1 VPSLLAMG
9 PMLKELHARPESGF
23 LGGFTSLY
31 WRGVMVTQYWRSF
44 DHLVSYA
51 QAGEQQHVPAWRE
64 FNRRVGSD
72 GTVGIWHET
81 YQVAAGRY
89 ECIYRNMPRMGLAAA
104 AEFVP
109 ATEWLHDARSR
120 MGAETPQ

>member
-1 VPSLLAMG
+1 
-9 PMLKELHARPESGF
+9 
-23 LGGFTSLY
+23 
-31 WRGVMVTQYWRSF
+31 VMVTQYWRSF